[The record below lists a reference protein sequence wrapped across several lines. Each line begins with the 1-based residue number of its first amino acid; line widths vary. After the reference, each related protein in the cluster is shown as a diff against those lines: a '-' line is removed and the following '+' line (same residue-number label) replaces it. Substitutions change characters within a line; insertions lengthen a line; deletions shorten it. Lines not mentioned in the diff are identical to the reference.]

1 MTHTSRNP
9 IFCAV
14 DTTEVAAATSLAAKV
29 GDCVGGLK
37 LGLEFFTANGI
48 KGVQQVQK
56 ASGLP
61 IFLDLKFHDIPNTVA
76 GAVRAASQLGVAM
89 LTLHTSG
96 GRVMM
101 EAAAKAAT
109 DAAHEFPKPRP
120 LIIGV
125 TVLTSMDEAD
135 LGATGVSGTVS
146 DQVRRLAD
154 LAKQSGLDGIVCS
167 PLEAEVLRADLGPTF
182 KLVTPGVRPIWSAA
196 NDQKRFMSPADA
208 LKAGADYLVIGRP
221 ITAAADPAAA
231 ATRIAAEIAPFMT
244 AAGAAPAAPGAPS

>member
-1 MTHTSRNP
+1 MTTKLRNP

-14 DTTEVAAATSLAAKV
+14 DTTEVSAATSLAAKV

-37 LGLEFFTANGI
+37 LGLEFFTANGL

-76 GAVRAASQLGVAM
+76 GAVRSACQLGVAM
-89 LTLHTSG
+89 LTIHTAG
-96 GRVMM
+96 GRAMM

-120 LIIGV
+120 IIIGV
-125 TVLTSMDEAD
+125 TVLTSMDDAD
-135 LGATGVSGTVS
+135 LAATGVPSPVA
-146 DQVRRLAD
+146 DQVRRLAA
-154 LAKQSGLDGIVCS
+154 LAKDSGLDGIVCS
-167 PLEAEVLRADLGPTF
+167 PLEAEMLRADLGPTF
-182 KLVTPGVRPIWSAA
+182 KLITPGVRPIWSAA

-221 ITAAADPAAA
+221 ITAAPDPSAA
-231 ATRIAAEIAPFMT
+231 ATRIAAEIAPLI
-244 AAGAAPAAPGAPS
+244 APAAAT

>member
-1 MTHTSRNP
+1 MTTKLRNP
-9 IFCAV
+9 IFCAI
-14 DTTEVAAATSLAAKV
+14 DTTEVSVATSLAAKV

-61 IFLDLKFHDIPNTVA
+61 IFLDQKFHDIPNTVA
-76 GAVRAASQLGVAM
+76 GAVRAACQLGIAM
-89 LTLHTSG
+89 LTIHTSG
-96 GRVMM
+96 GRAMM

-120 LIIGV
+120 MIIGV
-125 TVLTSMDEAD
+125 TVLTSMDDAD
-135 LGATGVSGTVS
+135 LSATGVNSPVS
-146 DQVRRLAD
+146 DQVRRLAG
-154 LAKQSGLDGIVCS
+154 LARTSGLDGIVCS
-167 PLEAEVLRADLGPTF
+167 PLEAEMLRADLGPGF
-182 KLVTPGVRPIWSAA
+182 KLVTPGVRPVWSAA

-221 ITAAADPAAA
+221 VTAAQDPAAA
-231 ATRIAAEIAPFMT
+231 ATRIAAEIAPLIT
-244 AAGAAPAAPGAPS
+244 PAA

>member
-1 MTHTSRNP
+1 MSTKLRNP
-9 IFCAV
+9 IFCAI
-14 DTTEVAAATSLAAKV
+14 DTTEVSVATSLAAKV

-61 IFLDLKFHDIPNTVA
+61 IFLDQKFHDIPNTVA
-76 GAVRAASQLGVAM
+76 GAVRAACQLGIAM
-89 LTLHTSG
+89 LTIHTSG
-96 GRVMM
+96 GRAMM

-120 LIIGV
+120 MIIGV
-125 TVLTSMDEAD
+125 TVLTSMDDGD
-135 LGATGVSGTVS
+135 LAATGVNSPVG
-146 DQVRRLAD
+146 DQVRRLAE
-154 LAKQSGLDGIVCS
+154 LAKASGLDGIVCS
-167 PLEAEVLRADLGPTF
+167 PLEAEMLRADLGPGF
-182 KLVTPGVRPIWSAA
+182 KLVTPGVRPAWSAA

-231 ATRIAAEIAPFMT
+231 ATRIAAEIAPLL
-244 AAGAAPAAPGAPS
+244 APPA

>member
-1 MTHTSRNP
+1 MTAKLRNP
-9 IFCAV
+9 IFCAI
-14 DTTEVAAATSLAAKV
+14 DTTEVSVATSLAAKV

-61 IFLDLKFHDIPNTVA
+61 IFLDQKFHDIPNTVA
-76 GAVRAASQLGVAM
+76 GAVRAACQLGIAM
-89 LTLHTSG
+89 LTIHTSG
-96 GRVMM
+96 GRAMM

-120 LIIGV
+120 VIIGV
-125 TVLTSMDEAD
+125 TVLTSMDDDD
-135 LGATGVSGTVS
+135 LAATGVNSPVG
-146 DQVRRLAD
+146 DQVRRLAE
-154 LAKQSGLDGIVCS
+154 LAKTSGLDGIVCS
-167 PLEAEVLRADLGPTF
+167 PLEAEMLRADLGPGF
-182 KLVTPGVRPIWSAA
+182 KLVTPGVRPLWAAA

-231 ATRIAAEIAPFMT
+231 ATRIAAEIAPLVT
-244 AAGAAPAAPGAPS
+244 PAA